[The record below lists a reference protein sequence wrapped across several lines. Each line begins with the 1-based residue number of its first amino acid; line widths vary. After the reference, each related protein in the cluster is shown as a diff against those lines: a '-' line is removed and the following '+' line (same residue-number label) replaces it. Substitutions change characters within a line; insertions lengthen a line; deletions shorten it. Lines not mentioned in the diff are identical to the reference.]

1 MGKSAL
7 LFASPTLLSITLYM
21 KYISIVLGGSLP
33 DCVIS
38 PCQPFSNSTRQSTV
52 VTRVSRKYSNNLET
66 SLSLSLSSTSIFID
80 SIIDMALCVCPALF
94 TKDALAVKP
103 WSLGYNYLLIYRRA
117 ECLVSALICHN
128 YLFTQFI
135 ASLVRPAASNV
146 WPLSIRRQRRHL
158 MNFAYL

>member
-66 SLSLSLSSTSIFID
+66 SLSSTSIFID

>member
-1 MGKSAL
+1 
-7 LFASPTLLSITLYM
+7 
-21 KYISIVLGGSLP
+21 
-33 DCVIS
+33 
-38 PCQPFSNSTRQSTV
+38 
-52 VTRVSRKYSNNLET
+52 
-66 SLSLSLSSTSIFID
+66 
-80 SIIDMALCVCPALF
+80 MALCVCPALF

-103 WSLGYNYLLIYRRA
+103 WSLGYNNNNNYLLIYRRT
-117 ECLVSALICHN
+117 ESLVSALICHN

>member
-1 MGKSAL
+1 M
-7 LFASPTLLSITLYM
+7 PTLTIGNGIM
-21 KYISIVLGGSLP
+21 YIDLQQIIV
-33 DCVIS
+33 
-38 PCQPFSNSTRQSTV
+38 
-52 VTRVSRKYSNNLET
+52 
-66 SLSLSLSSTSIFID
+66 FID
-80 SIIDMALCVCPALF
+80 SIIDMALSVCAALF

-103 WSLGYNYLLIYRRA
+103 WSLGYNNNYLLIYRRA
-117 ECLVSALICHN
+117 ESLVSALICHN